1 MTKLKTNIKFVREL
15 LSSEGISDFERI
27 HILQLFE
34 SEMNKFEK
42 GVVDLSEKMLGID
55 IKKLKS
61 KSKEKESVQP
71 NDVLIHDP
79 LSHMNLLKLFTTN
92 DLFKYTTHS
101 WDRKKDGTEVVERET
116 FIKSLND
123 SFKSENFNFLHSFN
137 STDLY
142 WTIHNFLFNNY
153 EKDNIFENVGWAKN
167 YNNRLKLGFKYGW
180 GCQNVIDSLKDPEIN
195 FFDLEVEKKYRP
207 VKYTSDFYDTNK
219 KIKGQNKESLVP
231 TNEDIEEVLNIDE
244 LSFRYFEDF
253 ITIFK
258 KQIEFRDS
266 DLYNFV
272 YSEFSKQNRV
282 DRTLTIEGLDGL
294 NIYADTN
301 RVKLAISKIAKNMST
316 RSKGKAIA
324 INGSISEDNSFVQ
337 IDIQH
342 IDSFS
347 KGHITSNTK
356 LNLTEKAG
364 DIWQIRDY
372 LLSLCDFSL
381 ISIFKDDDG
390 SEKPIEIKYLDTKR
404 NKISEN
410 EIQYEKI
417 YLDVIPVGFTYRLKF
432 YL

>member
-1 MTKLKTNIKFVREL
+1 MSKLKTNIRFVREL
-15 LSSEGISDFERI
+15 LSSEGISDFERL

-34 SEMNKFEK
+34 SEMKTFEK
-42 GVVDLSEKMLGID
+42 GVVELSEKILGID
-55 IKKLKS
+55 SVKS
-61 KSKEKESVQP
+61 KVKVKKTDQR
-71 NDVLIHDP
+71 NDELIHDP
-79 LSHMNLLKLFTTN
+79 LTLMTILKLFTTN

-101 WDRKKDGTEVVERET
+101 WDRKNDGTEVIDRDNFT
-116 FIKSLND
+116 KNLND
-123 SFKSENFNFLHSFN
+123 SFKSENFHFLQTCN
-137 STDLY
+137 SNDLY

-167 YNNRLKLGFKYGW
+167 YNSRLKLGFKYGW
-180 GCQNVIDSLKDPEIN
+180 GCQKVIDSLKESEVN

-207 VKYTSDFYDTNK
+207 VKYTNDFYDVNK
-219 KIKGQNKESLVP
+219 DLKEDNKEILIP
-231 TNEDIEEVLNIDE
+231 TNDDIEEVLNIDE

-272 YSEFSKQNRV
+272 NSEFNKQNRV
-282 DRTLTIEGLDGL
+282 DRSLTIEGLHGL
-294 NIYADTN
+294 NIYTDTN
-301 RVKLAISKIAKNMST
+301 RVKLAITKIAQNMST
-316 RSKGKAIA
+316 RNKSKAIVIA
-324 INGSISEDNSFVQ
+324 GSISQDNSFVQ

-347 KGHITSNTK
+347 KAHISSNAK
-356 LNLTEKAG
+356 LNLTKKEG

-372 LLSLCDFSL
+372 LTSLCDFSL

-390 SEKPIEIKYLDTKR
+390 VEKPIEIKYLDTKR

-410 EIQYEKI
+410 EIQFEKI
-417 YLDVIPVGFTYRLKF
+417 ILDEIPVGFTYRLKF